1 MRDLGVTQIPAQPRF
16 SFTEIVNDA
25 VFLED
30 HDEMVIV
37 KDIEMFSLCEHHLV
51 PIIGKVSIGYLPNKK
66 VIGLSK
72 LARIVEVYSR
82 RLQGEAH
89 QANSHGGDGSRR
101 AYGSRSRH
109 PSLPHVHG
117 NARSPEDLQPN
128 HHQHHAGR
136 VPRRPQDAR
145 GVPQAGPR
153 APLKALGRVG
163 HDASSRCVGGQRL
176 FINHDTQ
183 KKRKKKSRRLAIKR
197 GRPERDAKAG
207 AGRNRP

>member
-1 MRDLGVTQIPAQPRF
+1 
-16 SFTEIVNDA
+16 
-25 VFLED
+25 
-30 HDEMVIV
+30 
-37 KDIEMFSLCEHHLV
+37 MF
-51 PIIGKVSIGYLPNKK
+51 GAKK
-66 VIGLSK
+66 IAYPMFRSPLK
-72 LARIVEVYSR
+72 LLIC
-82 RLQGEAH
+82 H
-89 QANSHGGDGSRR
+89 
-101 AYGSRSRH
+101 H
-109 PSLPHVHG
+109 PSCFSQPHVHG

-183 KKRKKKSRRLAIKR
+183 KKREKKSRRLAIKR

-207 AGRNRP
+207 AGRNRPMRRCRVRRVDPGPAECRPRQRPQL